1 MNRNPRQASYNRDYF
16 SRNVQLIFQQSLS
29 KGMVYYYDNNE
40 WVIGGNANEPITDFQ
55 EKIVKNGIWLPSEN
69 HLIEW
74 LLDNDFTF
82 SIVNNDGFFEI
93 NCLDS
98 ITGTKYSA
106 KVPTL
111 EFAIAAIIKKILKK
125 HEREFDL
132 KDKIFGVIE

>member
-1 MNRNPRQASYNRDYF
+1 MNISIMVAQELYDLGFSYRHYKEH
-16 SRNVQLIFQQSLS
+16 IS

-82 SIVNNDGFFEI
+82 SIVNNDGFFEV

-106 KVPTL
+106 KLPTL